1 VEVLVDTVEI
11 LMTIRLPA
19 QMEKMAPLST
29 ILVMAEAE
37 EPEGLPH
44 IPEVR
49 TLKLPPE
56 VVDHIIQMTCWL
68 LETEKTHRRI
78 QELESMLLNQEEV
91 EELRLRH

>member
-19 QMEKMAPLST
+19 QMERTDPLST
-29 ILVMAEAE
+29 ILVTAEVG
-37 EPEGLPH
+37 EPEELPH
-44 IPEVR
+44 MPELH

-68 LETEKTHRRI
+68 LETERTHKRI
-78 QELESMLLNQEEV
+78 QELESMLLNQGEV
-91 EELRLRH
+91 VELRLPH